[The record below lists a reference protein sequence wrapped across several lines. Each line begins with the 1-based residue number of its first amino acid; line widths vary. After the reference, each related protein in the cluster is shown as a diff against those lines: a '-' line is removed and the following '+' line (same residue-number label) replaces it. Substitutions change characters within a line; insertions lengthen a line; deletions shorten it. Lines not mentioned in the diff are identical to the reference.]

1 MSRVF
6 DALCRSQQEL
16 GLPNALLDPDSFV
29 PEVVAGAPSTT
40 LEWAEIPVFHASA
53 QRDRLVALEGQNGLG
68 ADKFRLLRARLR
80 HLQDRTRIKCVVI
93 TSAVPD
99 EGKTLVAT
107 NLAISLAGNTSQ
119 RVLLLDGDLHKPCVA
134 ERFGLAGACGISE
147 WWSADQP
154 IHRFLY
160 KLQDAQLWVLCAGV
174 AHEHPLTILQSPR
187 FLELF
192 RKLGEWFDWV
202 LVDVP
207 PLSPLADTNF
217 WARQADGL
225 LLVVRHGKTPRTLL
239 QKGLETLDN
248 PRVLGVILNDTPI
261 LENSYYNHYYAHSK
275 DPSEE
280 DH

>member
-6 DALCRSQQEL
+6 DALCRSQAEL
-16 GLPNALLDPDSFV
+16 GLPNALLDPDGLA
-29 PEVVAGAPSTT
+29 PDVVATPSTT
-40 LEWAEIPVFHASA
+40 LEWGEIPIFHASP
-53 QRDRLVALEGQNGLG
+53 QRDRLVALNGQNGLG

-80 HLQDRTRIKCVVI
+80 HLQDRMRIKRVVI

-107 NLAISLAGNTSQ
+107 NLAISLAKNTSQ
-119 RVLLLDGDLHKPCVA
+119 RVLLLDGDLHKPTVA

-147 WWSADQP
+147 WWSGDQP

-160 KLQDAQLWVLCAGV
+160 RLQDTQLWVLCAGI

-192 RKLGEWFDWV
+192 RRLGDLFDWIV
-202 LVDVP
+202 IDVP

-225 LLVVRHGKTPRTLL
+225 LLVVRHGKAPRKLL

-248 PRVLGVILNDTPI
+248 PRVLGVVLNDAPV
-261 LENSYYNHYYAHSK
+261 LESSYYNHYYAHSQQ
-275 DPSEE
+275 PSKTP
-280 DH
+280 H